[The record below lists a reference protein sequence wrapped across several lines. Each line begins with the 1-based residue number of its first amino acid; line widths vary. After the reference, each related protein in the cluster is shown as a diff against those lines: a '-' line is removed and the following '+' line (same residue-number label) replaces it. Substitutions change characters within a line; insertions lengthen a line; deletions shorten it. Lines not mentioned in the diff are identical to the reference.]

1 MTQLLLDTQVVLWWI
16 DDSARLSVRARAAIS
31 NPGHECLV
39 SLVSVWE
46 MAIKAHLGKLKLPKP
61 VGLFVPDQLHANG
74 FQQLDIAF
82 RDVARVEALPDHH
95 RDPFDRLL
103 IAQALERDLPV
114 VTSDKVFRTYGVRR
128 VW

>member
-1 MTQLLLDTQVVLWWI
+1 MTPYLLDTQVFLWWI
-16 DDSARLSVRARAAIS
+16 DDAPQLTARARAAIAD
-31 NPGHECLV
+31 PRHECLV
-39 SLVSVWE
+39 SLASVWE
-46 MAIKAHLGKLKLPKP
+46 MAIKARLGKLTLPKP
-61 VGLFVPDQLHANG
+61 VLTFVPTQLHANG
-74 FQQLDIAF
+74 FRQLDIGF
-82 RDVARVEALPDHH
+82 RDVARVEMLPDHH